1 MTYHTGKQYIIAAL
15 LLVIAIEGA
24 IIAMDSDSNEED
36 YSAFIDKID
45 ELNEKGGKVW
55 FNNGNYNEFSG
66 GQNIVSVKGDTVIF
80 KAHGAYKENVCPLSN
95 IAYFQIY

>member
-45 ELNEKGGKVW
+45 ELNEKGGRFGSTTEITTSSPV
-55 FNNGNYNEFSG
+55 
-66 GQNIVSVKGDTVIF
+66 DRT
-80 KAHGAYKENVCPLSN
+80 
-95 IAYFQIY
+95 